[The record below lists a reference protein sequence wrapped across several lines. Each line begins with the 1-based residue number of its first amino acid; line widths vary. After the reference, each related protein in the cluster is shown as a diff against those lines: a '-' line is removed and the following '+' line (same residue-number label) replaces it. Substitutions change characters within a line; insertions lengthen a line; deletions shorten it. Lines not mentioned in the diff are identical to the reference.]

1 MSFKQDPNDPTKL
14 VPNVITLPPT
24 DQYPKTSW
32 APIFHAVS
40 ATDGTDYTE
49 CRSVWVGRGGDIT
62 FTMASGDT
70 ADFHNIDDG
79 TLLPLRV
86 TSWTDILSSGAT
98 NILFL
103 Y

>member
-1 MSFKQDPNDPTKL
+1 MGFKQDPNDPGKL
-14 VPNVITLPPT
+14 VPEVHIPHPT
-24 DQYPKTSW
+24 ERYSKGSW

-40 ATDGTDYTE
+40 ATDGTAYTE

-79 TLLPLRV
+79 TLIPLRV
-86 TSWTDILSSGAT
+86 TKWTDISASGAT